1 MEDSEG
7 YDMYFVNRSEI
18 EQTVTHID
26 ELITIAQET
35 KSFASDIE
43 KLGLERVVHV
53 VIESILDVGNMMI
66 DGFIMRDPGSYHD
79 IIDILVDEKVI
90 PAEEEVAYKAVIDL
104 RQMLVQDYLAI
115 DHTHVEKKSRCA
127 QSYDERR
134 PQRRRHRTGEDG
146 VAESTQSHRARSGPG
161 LGPMDGI
168 KAAGQRNPDLTGATN
183 DTGFS
188 AADPC
193 SATKTQELPQI

>member
-1 MEDSEG
+1 
-7 YDMYFVNRSEI
+7 MYFVNRSEI

-26 ELITIAQET
+26 KLITIAQET
-35 KSFASDIE
+35 KSFANDIE

-90 PAEEEVAYKAVIDL
+90 PAEEEAAYKAVIDL

-115 DHTHVEKKSRCA
+115 DHAHVEKTFFEQLPVLKMFSTHIR
-127 QSYDERR
+127 QYLVNEL
-134 PQRRRHRTGEDG
+134 G
-146 VAESTQSHRARSGPG
+146 VANAFSNES
-161 LGPMDGI
+161 
-168 KAAGQRNPDLTGATN
+168 
-183 DTGFS
+183 
-188 AADPC
+188 
-193 SATKTQELPQI
+193 